1 MCNCGNTITT
11 NTICTTCVPTDCACP
26 IKDLSTDCIQYTGDD
41 LPCTEILQGTLMTE
55 VIGQLDTYLCD
66 LSEQLA
72 NSFSLVSIG
81 TGTRVFRGVDGIGRK
96 EIRTIVPINGI
107 ITIGLS
113 TNDKEIQIGVDSA
126 ILKSFIQANQIT
138 YSASNVGTGAGVYKQ
153 AVRTGDNVNLSFKK
167 IRSSQSAISIVEG
180 TDDINITIDGS
191 ETKVQAGAS
200 ISVAGIG
207 TVVSPYVITNT
218 APDQTVVLTSGTGI
232 SATGTY
238 PSFTITNTAPDQT
251 VAITA
256 GAGVSVTGTYPNFTI
271 TNTSTST
278 GSQDLQQVTT
288 LGSVTT
294 TSITASSFIK
304 SGNVPGQ
311 ILMSDGSVI
320 TAGTNI
326 TIAGGTISAS
336 GGGTAGVTSVSGTG
350 TVSGLTL
357 SGTVTSTGNLT
368 FSGALVLTSLQVTL
382 GLGFTPYRAD
392 NPLGFTSFAEPG
404 IFSGGGTPTLASGV
418 TGAEIRTLIGAGTP
432 IVDADFVKNT
442 ADIYPTS
449 AKIEQI
455 ITLSQA
461 EYDAIVSPLTSTLY
475 IIL

>member
-26 IKDLSTDCIQYTGDD
+26 IKDFSTDCIQYTGDN

-55 VIGQLDTYLCD
+55 VILQLDTYLCD

-72 NSFSLVSIG
+72 NSFSLISIG
-81 TGTRVFRGVDGIGRK
+81 DGTRVFRGVDGIGRK
-96 EIRTIVPINGI
+96 EIRSLISTNTI
-107 ITIGLS
+107 ITIDLS
-113 TNDKEIQIGVDSA
+113 VDDKEIEIGLDTLV
-126 ILKSFIQANQIT
+126 LKDFIQDNQIT
-138 YSASNVGTGAGVYKQ
+138 YSVANVGTGAGVYKQ
-153 AVRTGDNVNLSFKK
+153 AIRTGDNVEFKLRKIKSTQNSF
-167 IRSSQSAISIVEG
+167 SIVESG
-180 TDDINITIDGS
+180 DDIVITTDGS
-191 ETKVQAGAS
+191 ETKVQQGS
-200 ISVAGIG
+200 GISVTGVG
-207 TVVSPYVITNT
+207 TFVSPYIVSNA

-320 TAGTNI
+320 TAGANI

-336 GGGTAGVTSVSGTG
+336 GGGTTGVTSVSGTG

-418 TGAEIRTLIGAGTP
+418 TGAEIRTLIGAGEP

-442 ADIYPTS
+442 ADTYTSS
-449 AKIEQI
+449 AKITQV

>member
-1 MCNCGNTITT
+1 
-11 NTICTTCVPTDCACP
+11 
-26 IKDLSTDCIQYTGDD
+26 
-41 LPCTEILQGTLMTE
+41 MTE

-113 TNDKEIQIGVDSA
+113 TNDKEIQIGIDSV

-153 AVRTGDNVNLSFKK
+153 AIRTGDNVNLSFKK

-200 ISVAGIG
+200 ILVAGIG
-207 TVVSPYVITNT
+207 TVASPYVITNT
-218 APDQTVVLTSGTGI
+218 APDQTLVL
-232 SATGTY
+232 
-238 PSFTITNTAPDQT
+238 
-251 VAITA
+251 TA
-256 GAGVSVTGTYPNFTI
+256 GAGVSITGTYPNFTI

-278 GSQDLQQVTT
+278 GSQNLQQVTT

-304 SGNVPGQ
+304 SGNIPGQ

-357 SGTVTSTGNLT
+357 SGTVTSTGALT
-368 FSGALVLTSLQVTL
+368 LGGTLTLTSLQITN
-382 GLGFTPYRAD
+382 GLGFTP
-392 NPLGFTSFAEPG
+392 TSFAEPG

-442 ADIYPTS
+442 ADTYTSS
-449 AKIEQI
+449 AKITQV
-455 ITLSQA
+455 ITLSQT
-461 EYDAIVSPLTSTLY
+461 EYNAIVSPLTSTLY

>member
-41 LPCTEILQGTLMTE
+41 LPCTEITQGTILTE
-55 VIGQLDTYLCD
+55 VFSQIDTYLCD

-72 NSFSLVSIG
+72 NSFSLISIG

-96 EIRTIVPINGI
+96 EIRSLVTIDGI

-113 TNDKEIQIGVDSA
+113 TNDKEIQIGIDREV
-126 ILKSFIQANQIT
+126 LKSFIQANQIT
-138 YSASNVGTGAGVYKQ
+138 SSA
-153 AVRTGDNVNLSFKK
+153 
-167 IRSSQSAISIVEG
+167 
-180 TDDINITIDGS
+180 DGS
-191 ETKVQAGAS
+191 ETKVQAGTS
-200 ISVAGIG
+200 ISVAGVG

-256 GAGVSVTGTYPNFTI
+256 GAGVSVTGAYPNFTI
-271 TNTSTST
+271 TNTSTN
-278 GSQDLQQVTT
+278 QNLQQVTT
-288 LGSVTT
+288 SGSVTT

-368 FSGALVLTSLQVTL
+368 LGGTLTLTSTNITS
-382 GLGFTPYRAD
+382 GLGYTPYNAT
-392 NPLGFTSFAEPG
+392 NPDGFTSFSEPG
-404 IFSGGGTPTLASGV
+404 IFSGGGTPSLASGV
-418 TGAEIRTLIGAGTP
+418 TAAEVRTLIGAGEP
-432 IVDADFVKNT
+432 IVDGDFVKNT
-442 ADIYPTS
+442 ADTYTSS
-449 AKIEQI
+449 AKVTQI
-455 ITLSQA
+455 VTLSQA

-475 IIL
+475 VIL

>member
-41 LPCTEILQGTLMTE
+41 LPCTEITQGTILTE
-55 VIGQLDTYLCD
+55 VFSQIDTYLCD

-72 NSFSLVSIG
+72 NSFSLISIG

-96 EIRTIVPINGI
+96 EIRSLVPINGI

-113 TNDKEIQIGVDSA
+113 TNDKEIQIGIDSGV
-126 ILKSFIQANQIT
+126 LKSFIQANQIT

-153 AVRTGDNVNLSFKK
+153 AIRTGDNVNLSFKR
-167 IRSSQSAISIVEG
+167 IRSSQSAVSIVEG

-238 PSFTITNTAPDQT
+238 PSFTITNTAPNIP
-251 VAITA
+251 VSITA
-256 GAGVSVTGTYPNFTI
+256 GAGLSVTGTYPNFTI
-271 TNTSTST
+271 TNTSTN
-278 GSQDLQQVTT
+278 QNLQQVTN
-288 LGSVTT
+288 LGSTT
-294 TSITASSFIK
+294 TNSITANSFIK

-326 TIAGGTISAS
+326 TISGGTISAS
-336 GGGTAGVTSVSGTG
+336 GGGTSGVTSVSGTG
-350 TVSGLTL
+350 SVSGLTL
-357 SGTVTSTGNLT
+357 TGTVTSTGNLT
-368 FSGALVLTSLQVTL
+368 LGGSLTLTSLQITT
-382 GLGFTPYRAD
+382 GLGFTPGPAIND
-392 NPLGFTSFAEPG
+392 G
-404 IFSGGGTPTLASGV
+404 
-418 TGAEIRTLIGAGTP
+418 
-432 IVDADFVKNT
+432 DFVKNT
-442 ADIYPTS
+442 ADTYTSS
-449 AKIEQI
+449 AKITQV

-461 EYDAIVSPLTSTLY
+461 EYNAIVTPLTSTLY
-475 IIL
+475 VIL